1 MADTLIDE
9 FYGVG
14 GSYLLNPKTGKRT
27 LVERTQD
34 FNDTVTQPTS
44 EASTDAVA
52 QPSPDNSGE
61 N

>member
-1 MADTLIDE
+1 MPEIIDE

-34 FNDTVTQPTS
+34 AADTPIAQSTT
-44 EASTDAVA
+44 EASDNAPA
-52 QPSPDNSGE
+52 LPSPDNSGE